1 MSDEIRL
8 RRRKELEATPVS
20 NVFID
25 KYMTD
30 ANGEYVKVYLY
41 LLRCINADLSN
52 LSISDI
58 ADHFDDTEKDVKRA
72 LHYWEK
78 MKLLHLEYSG
88 RKLTSIDLLDIPEEP
103 AEDADTVSLTKSRGR
118 ASRPAKE
125 TLAPEPEPVAPE
137 PELTADEESLQMLLF
152 VTEKYL
158 GKTLSPT
165 EADKIIYFHDTL
177 GFSPELIEYLV
188 EHSVCAGYKNMRS
201 IEKIALSWHQEG
213 IKTPEEARVH
223 SLTHC
228 KIYSAVVRSFGI
240 QGRSLNSQELSFIGK
255 WTNTYHFSEEIIREA
270 CNRTIEFTGQ
280 ASFKYA
286 DCILDRWSKAGV
298 STLEDIKALDDK
310 HNSKT
315 AAKTASKVKKLPA
328 ASNKFNNFS
337 GRNYDY
343 SSLEKQLLGNV
354 TSVN

>member
-118 ASRPAKE
+118 GSRPTKE

-228 KIYSAVVRSFGI
+228 KIYTAVVRSFGI
-240 QGRSLNSQELSFIGK
+240 QGRSLNSQELSFISK
-255 WTNTYHFSEEIIREA
+255 WTNTYHLSEEIIREA

-315 AAKTASKVKKLPA
+315 ASKAASKVKKLPA

>member
-1 MSDEIRL
+1 MSEEIRL
-8 RRRKELEATPVS
+8 RRRKEQEATPVS

-30 ANGEYVKVYLY
+30 ANGDYVKVYLY

-72 LHYWEK
+72 LQYWEK

-103 AEDADTVSLTKSRGR
+103 AEEADRVSLTKSRGR
-118 ASRPAKE
+118 NSRPAKE
-125 TLAPEPEPVAPE
+125 RLAPE

-177 GFSPELIEYLV
+177 GF
-188 EHSVCAGYKNMRS
+188 
-201 IEKIALSWHQEG
+201 
-213 IKTPEEARVH
+213 
-223 SLTHC
+223 
-228 KIYSAVVRSFGI
+228 
-240 QGRSLNSQELSFIGK
+240 
-255 WTNTYHFSEEIIREA
+255 
-270 CNRTIEFTGQ
+270 
-280 ASFKYA
+280 
-286 DCILDRWSKAGV
+286 
-298 STLEDIKALDDK
+298 
-310 HNSKT
+310 
-315 AAKTASKVKKLPA
+315 
-328 ASNKFNNFS
+328 
-337 GRNYDY
+337 
-343 SSLEKQLLGNV
+343 
-354 TSVN
+354 

>member
-1 MSDEIRL
+1 M
-8 RRRKELEATPVS
+8 
-20 NVFID
+20 FID

-72 LHYWEK
+72 LQYWEK

-103 AEDADTVSLTKSRGR
+103 VQEADRVSLTKSRGR
-118 ASRPAKE
+118 GSRSAKE
-125 TLAPEPEPVAPE
+125 SIVPEPEHITPE

-158 GKTLSPT
+158 GKTLSPS

-201 IEKIALSWHQEG
+201 IEKIALNWHQEG

-240 QGRSLNSQELSFIGK
+240 QGRALNSQELSFIGK

-310 HNSKT
+310 HNANA
-315 AAKTASKVKKLPA
+315 AAKSASKVKKLPA
-328 ASNKFNNFS
+328 SSNKFNNFS